1 MKYYVS
7 LGVSSLEAQDRSRRT
22 DRQFHRVREGRRVE
36 DSQTRGGSKGRGH
49 AVQDSSVVMPRYP
62 VQAGTRQIAQCIKE
76 CVAVICKLTTLTSLL
91 AELRLK
97 LEACQLL
104 VLPSTSFKVVGS
116 KESPTFY
123 LKQHKQPRCLTQ
135 TGFGFCIRITTGLR
149 DQLISNARLRGGFRL
164 LQMALHY
171 ILAARA
177 LLPYRFVCPTFRPS
191 GEPERTLTSSQL
203 PCLAQ
208 ALTSICKAPHM
219 RIHQPG
225 RHATLTY
232 GTVREAEVAKLKICS
247 LAAGALHSC
256 CPTTCF
262 A

>member
-7 LGVSSLEAQDRSRRT
+7 LGISSLEAQDRSRRT

-149 DQLISNARLRGGFRL
+149 DQLITLDCEGVSGCCRWLCITSLQRGLFCPIASSVQHSDRAASPSVPSRL
-164 LQMALHY
+164 LSCLVLH
-171 ILAARA
+171 
-177 LLPYRFVCPTFRPS
+177 
-191 GEPERTLTSSQL
+191 
-203 PCLAQ
+203 
-208 ALTSICKAPHM
+208 
-219 RIHQPG
+219 
-225 RHATLTY
+225 
-232 GTVREAEVAKLKICS
+232 KL
-247 LAAGALHSC
+247 
-256 CPTTCF
+256 
-262 A
+262 